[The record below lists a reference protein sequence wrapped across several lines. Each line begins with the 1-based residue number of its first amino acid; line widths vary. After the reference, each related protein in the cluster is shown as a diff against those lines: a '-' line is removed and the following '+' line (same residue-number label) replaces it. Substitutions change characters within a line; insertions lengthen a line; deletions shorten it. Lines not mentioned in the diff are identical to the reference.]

1 MNPEDA
7 RQLGHLA
14 RVRARHDAIAALPPH
29 LRELISQMD
38 AARHR
43 YERLRRH
50 LRREFKRRGLP
61 PLPRIG
67 GES

>member
-1 MNPEDA
+1 MTTSDIRE
-7 RQLGHLA
+7 LGHRA
-14 RVRARHDAIAALPPH
+14 RVQARRDAIAALPPH
-29 LRELISQMD
+29 LRELVSQMD

-67 GES
+67 GE